1 MAAETVGFEPTVP
14 RKGYS
19 TLAGWCTKPNYATS
33 PGDRRNGV
41 QMSSYTASGGPPNA
55 EYGRQNAFEQ
65 V

>member
-33 PGDRRNGV
+33 PECSECKHALLILPGPE
-41 QMSSYTASGGPPNA
+41 ASA
-55 EYGRQNAFEQ
+55 
-65 V
+65 